1 MGVNSTDLCDLH
13 VVWSCLICFKVNTT
27 PIFAFSLHHGNK
39 KIVIFVFISN
49 PACQLSGLIG
59 IFFLK
64 DVYRIQSVELASLLS
79 DRRVSTTGVS
89 PKVKSALTVDMS
101 MPDVYQVWPSF
112 SAQSD

>member
-27 PIFAFSLHHGNK
+27 PIFAR
-39 KIVIFVFISN
+39 
-49 PACQLSGLIG
+49 QLSGLIG
-59 IFFLK
+59 IIFFLK
-64 DVYRIQSVELASLLS
+64 DVFRIQSVELASLLS

-89 PKVKSALTVDMS
+89 PNAKSALTVDMS

-112 SAQSD
+112 SAQAD